1 VRGDYVLLD
10 ISHFDAKLPHAGR
23 HDHAVVSRCGRLLGL
38 MTLLLAQ
45 RAVRHECRDLKL
57 SQLGRKLFRTGA
69 AIDKDQ
75 PLFAAGCG

>member
-1 VRGDYVLLD
+1 VRGDYVLFE
-10 ISHFDAKLPHAGR
+10 ISHFDAKLQHAGR
-23 HDHAVVSRCGRLLGL
+23 HDHAVVSRCGLR
-38 MTLLLAQ
+38 TLFLAQ